1 MPNNGRTANPIF
13 LDRTAKASFRWRDEN
28 KFIFLWGGT
37 LVMVH
42 ADHESG
48 MFFVLTDHRASA
60 LTSIYKWLYN
70 SRQFILDEG
79 EDYAEDRD

>member
-1 MPNNGRTANPIF
+1 
-13 LDRTAKASFRWRDEN
+13 
-28 KFIFLWGGT
+28 
-37 LVMVH
+37 MVH

-60 LTSIYKWLYN
+60 MTSIYKWLYN